1 MSDMQ
6 AGANGRGKPDG
17 KTGIRTKR
25 RKVRAILRDGVEAA
39 LRADAEV
46 LENCKPKTP
55 MGRIVRGLV
64 LEAGKGRMTAFKALM
79 SLVDSEPDAPDSED
93 AQALADEPAWD
104 WSADG
109 VWETMPEAE
118 AEKQDKEQYVAD
130 DRWPDGP
137 QAELKR
143 RLERLL
149 QGNEADK
156 ARAAAIIAHLRAES
170 AAEEAATWAA
180 LVT

>member
-1 MSDMQ
+1 MQ

-109 VWETMPEAE
+109 VWETMPEAKATE
-118 AEKQDKEQYVAD
+118 EYVAD

-149 QGNEADK
+149 QGNEADQ
-156 ARAAAIIAHLRAES
+156 ARAQVIIAMIRAETGADEAA
-170 AAEEAATWAA
+170 AAEP
-180 LVT
+180 